1 MSLKKISEEKQNK
14 FFRKKDLIIYILVAV
29 AVAAVFLAVFLSED
43 KDAPENIR
51 IIYADEVIFTMT
63 IGEEGIIYSEVVTS
77 EKTNYGYRVTV
88 TTEKGTNIFEVNV
101 GERTVTVE
109 NSDCEGG
116 DCRHMKISKKSDS
129 IVCLPHLLRVECTDG
144 VNRPVSG

>member
-29 AVAAVFLAVFLSED
+29 VIAAVFLAVFLSED

-88 TTEKGTNIFEVNV
+88 TTEKGKNVFEVNV

-109 NSDCEGG
+109 SADCEGG
-116 DCRHMKISKKSDS
+116 DCRTMKISKKSDS

-144 VNRPVSG
+144 IDRPVSG

>member
-29 AVAAVFLAVFLSED
+29 VIAAVFLAVFFSED
-43 KDAPENIR
+43 NDAPEGIR

-63 IGEEGIIYSEVVTS
+63 IGEEGTILSDVVTR
-77 EKTNYGYRVTV
+77 EKTYFGYRITV
-88 TTEKGTNIFEVNV
+88 ATEYGSNVFDVNV
-101 GERTVTVE
+101 KEKTVSVE
-109 NSDCEGG
+109 SADCEGG

>member
-63 IGEEGIIYSEVVTS
+63 IGEEGTILSDVVTR
-77 EKTNYGYRVTV
+77 EKTYFGYRITV
-88 TTEKGTNIFEVNV
+88 TTEYGSNVFDVNV
-101 GERTVTVE
+101 KEKTVSVE
-109 NSDCEGG
+109 SADCEGG
-116 DCRHMKISKKSDS
+116 DCRRMKIYKRSDS